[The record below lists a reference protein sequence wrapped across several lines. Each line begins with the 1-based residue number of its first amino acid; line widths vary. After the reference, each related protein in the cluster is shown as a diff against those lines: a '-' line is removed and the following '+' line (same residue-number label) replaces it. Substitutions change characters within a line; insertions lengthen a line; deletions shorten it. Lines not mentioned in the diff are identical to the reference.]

1 LSALSK
7 RSAQVIWTSV
17 LARSVVSLPR
27 SIRSLSGAQPTLI
40 GVAHSNPASGPV
52 VNVALAGDVVGR
64 HAIMRQV
71 DNRVLRLNMGFP
83 SRASSSSISIS
94 RAIARGGDPP
104 IWGEAVCP
112 TLAGVTSPALPGGG
126 FSFTAG
132 RERPKG
138 GDVVFCADATGR
150 GARRCHL
157 WRAKV
162 GCKDGSRAVKQ
173 VWDRYE
179 PGDPNRPTGVSA
191 LRSPSRHRR
200 EQRTCVAALRYPP
213 RPAERS

>member
-17 LARSVVSLPR
+17 RARSVVSLPR

-112 TLAGVTSPALPGGG
+112 TLAGVISPALPGGG

-132 RERPKG
+132 REGRKAEMLSSVQMLWGGARGRATFGGPKL
-138 GDVVFCADATGR
+138 AAKTGR
-150 GARRCHL
+150 EL
-157 WRAKV
+157 L
-162 GCKDGSRAVKQ
+162 
-173 VWDRYE
+173 
-179 PGDPNRPTGVSA
+179 NRSGTGM
-191 LRSPSRHRR
+191 SPAILIGRL
-200 EQRTCVAALRYPP
+200 A
-213 RPAERS
+213 